1 MRDIDDKDLIIVSA
15 TIIAIF
21 SMYLIAEAKEI
32 VLNIVTGLMGIAV
45 GKGLGK
51 GP

>member
-1 MRDIDDKDLIIVSA
+1 MRDFDDKDLVIFAA

-21 SMYLIAEAKEI
+21 SMFCIGEPENV

-45 GKGLGK
+45 GKATK
-51 GP
+51 A